1 MARRK
6 RERYPLY
13 ENVEIIDLAIEGKAV
28 GKVKNQNPEQGDL
41 TIFVSKTVP
50 GDIVDVQI
58 NKKKKNY
65 KEGYPVKFHKYSE
78 KRIDAPC
85 IHFGVCGGCT
95 RQQLSYKEQLIY
107 KQKQVTDTLTRI
119 AKVELPEINN
129 ILAAPETTYYR
140 NKLEYS
146 FTNSRWLTHDEI
158 NTDNDINDYKGLG
171 FHIPG
176 RFDKILDIKECLL
189 QKAPSNA
196 IRLFIKDFAV
206 KNNYDFFNLYKKE
219 GFLRNLIIRTSE
231 TDEIMIIL
239 SFFENETEKINSL
252 LDAVS
257 NKFPEI
263 TSVNYVINNKLNDN
277 ISDLKIFNYRGK
289 DHIQEKMGDIKF
301 IVGPKSFYQTNS
313 KQAQNLYQIASDF
326 GDFKGNEIVYDL
338 YTGTGTIANFI
349 ADKVKKVIGIEY
361 VQEAIE
367 DAKKNSELNSINN
380 TSFFAGD
387 MKDILN
393 DDFINNN
400 EKPDIVIID
409 PPRAGMHKNVINS
422 VLNSNPEKIIYI
434 SCNVATQARD
444 IRLLDLN
451 YKIDKI
457 QPVDMFPHTHHIE
470 NIILLKNRKFSTLN
484 QINRK

>member
-13 ENVEIIDLAIEGKAV
+13 ENVEIIDLAIDGKAV
-28 GKVKNQNPEQGDL
+28 GKVKNTNPEQGDL

-78 KRIDAPC
+78 KRIEPPC
-85 IHFGVCGGCT
+85 KHFGICGGCT
-95 RQQLSYKEQLIY
+95 RQQLSYDEQLKY
-107 KQKQVTDTLTRI
+107 KQKQVTETLTRI

-146 FTNSRWLTHDEI
+146 FSNSRWLTHDEI
-158 NTDNDINDYKGLG
+158 NTEHEITDYKGLG

-176 RFDKILDIKECLL
+176 RYDKILDIEECLL
-189 QKAPSNA
+189 QKTPSNE
-196 IRLFIKDFAV
+196 IRLFIKNFAV
-206 KNNYDFFNLYKKE
+206 KNKYDFFNLYKKE

-231 TDEIMIIL
+231 TNEIMIIL
-239 SFFENETEKINSL
+239 SVFENNKSKITEL

-257 NKFPEI
+257 EKFPEI
-263 TSVNYVINNKLNDN
+263 TSVNYVINNKLNDS
-277 ISDLKIFNYRGK
+277 ITDLEVINYRGK
-289 DHIQEKMGDIKF
+289 DHILEQMDDIKF

-313 KQAQNLYQIASDF
+313 KQAKNLYRIVSDF
-326 GDFKGNEIVYDL
+326 ADFKENEIVYDL

-349 ADKVKKVIGIEY
+349 AKNVNKVIGIEY
-361 VQEAIE
+361 VPEAVE
-367 DAKKNSELNSINN
+367 DAKKNSDINN
-380 TSFFAGD
+380 IQNTQFFAGD
-387 MKDILN
+387 MKNILT
-393 DDFINNN
+393 DEFI
-400 EKPDIVIID
+400 ELYGKPNIIIID
-409 PPRAGMHKNVINS
+409 PPRAGMHKNVIKSIINS
-422 VLNSNPEKIIYI
+422 KPDKIIYV

-444 IRLLDLN
+444 IQFLDLN
-451 YKIDKI
+451 YKIEKI

-470 NIILLKNRKFSTLN
+470 NVILLKKR
-484 QINRK
+484 

>member
-28 GKVKNQNPEQGDL
+28 GKVKNTNPEQGDL

-78 KRIDAPC
+78 KRIEPPC
-85 IHFGVCGGCT
+85 KHFGICGGCT
-95 RQQLSYKEQLIY
+95 RQQLSYDEQLKY
-107 KQKQVTDTLTRI
+107 KQKQVTETLTRI

-146 FTNSRWLTHDEI
+146 FSNSRWLTHDEI
-158 NTDNDINDYKGLG
+158 NTEHEITDYKGLG

-176 RFDKILDIKECLL
+176 RYDKILDIEECLL
-189 QKAPSNA
+189 QKTPSNE
-196 IRLFIKDFAV
+196 IRLFIKNFAV
-206 KNNYDFFNLYKKE
+206 KNKYDFFNLYKKE

-231 TDEIMIIL
+231 TNEIMIIL
-239 SFFENETEKINSL
+239 SVFENNKSKITEL

-257 NKFPEI
+257 EKFPGI
-263 TSVNYVINNKLNDN
+263 TSVNYVINNKLNDS
-277 ISDLKIFNYRGK
+277 ITDLEVINYKGK
-289 DHIQEKMGDIKF
+289 DHILEQMDDIKF

-313 KQAQNLYQIASDF
+313 KQAKNLYRIVSDF
-326 GDFKGNEIVYDL
+326 ADFKENEIVYDL

-349 ADKVKKVIGIEY
+349 AKNVKKVIGIEY
-361 VQEAIE
+361 VPEAVE
-367 DAKKNSELNSINN
+367 DAKKNSDINN
-380 TSFFAGD
+380 IKNTQFFAGD
-387 MKDILN
+387 MKNILT
-393 DDFINNN
+393 DEFI
-400 EKPDIVIID
+400 ELYGKPNIIIID
-409 PPRAGMHKNVINS
+409 PPRAGMHKNVIKSIINS
-422 VLNSNPEKIIYI
+422 KPDKIIYV

-444 IRLLDLN
+444 IQFLDLN
-451 YKIDKI
+451 YKIEKI

-470 NIILLKNRKFSTLN
+470 NVILLKKR
-484 QINRK
+484 

>member
-28 GKVKNQNPEQGDL
+28 GKVKNTKQGDL
-41 TIFVSKTVP
+41 TIFVSKAVP

-78 KRIDAPC
+78 KRIEPPC
-85 IHFGVCGGCT
+85 KHFGICGGCT
-95 RQQLSYKEQLIY
+95 RQQLSYDEQLKY
-107 KQKQVTDTLTRI
+107 KQKQVTETLTRI

-146 FTNSRWLTHDEI
+146 FSNSRWLTHDEI
-158 NTDNDINDYKGLG
+158 NTEHEITDYKGLG

-176 RFDKILDIKECLL
+176 RYDKILDIEECLL
-189 QKAPSNA
+189 QKTPSNE
-196 IRLFIKDFAV
+196 IRLFIKNFAV
-206 KNNYDFFNLYKKE
+206 KNKYDFFNLYKKE

-231 TDEIMIIL
+231 TNEIMIIL
-239 SFFENETEKINSL
+239 SVFENNKSKITEL

-257 NKFPEI
+257 EKFPEI
-263 TSVNYVINNKLNDN
+263 TSVNYVINNKLNDS
-277 ISDLKIFNYRGK
+277 ITDLEVINYKGK
-289 DHIQEKMGDIKF
+289 DHILEQMDDIKF

-313 KQAQNLYQIASDF
+313 KQAKNLYRIVSDF
-326 GDFKGNEIVYDL
+326 ADFKENEIVYDL

-349 ADKVKKVIGIEY
+349 AKNVNKVIGIEY
-361 VQEAIE
+361 VPEAVE
-367 DAKKNSELNSINN
+367 DAKKNSDINN
-380 TSFFAGD
+380 IQNTQFFAGD
-387 MKDILN
+387 MKNILT
-393 DDFINNN
+393 DEFI
-400 EKPDIVIID
+400 ELYGKPNIIIID
-409 PPRAGMHKNVINS
+409 PPRAGMHKNVIKSIINS
-422 VLNSNPEKIIYI
+422 KPDKIIYV

-444 IRLLDLN
+444 IQFLDLN
-451 YKIDKI
+451 YKIEKI

-470 NIILLKNRKFSTLN
+470 NVILLKKR
-484 QINRK
+484 